1 MLKTLFIHVK
11 LFNVCHFH
19 SSSPSYSDICFCF
32 EGEELSAHRRKEKHT
47 KQLPRKRG
55 EPFCDEID
63 FETKTECVVCHK

>member
-1 MLKTLFIHVK
+1 MFAST
-11 LFNVCHFH
+11 
-19 SSSPSYSDICFCF
+19 SYSDICFCF